1 MVASTADTAQ
11 TLADLLSQLGNISPA
26 RIRMQPAP
34 GTATERHVVLHSENA
49 DKQLYELVDGVLVEK
64 PMGTPEAYLGGRLF
78 RLLSEFVEDQDL
90 GVVLPGDGAIQ
101 LSVGTVRV
109 PDVCLIP
116 WCEFPNEEL
125 PRDAIWDV
133 TPSLAVEVLSVS
145 NTEAEMDRKV
155 SEYFTAGC
163 KLVWLIDPATKTAK
177 VYTAAKKFKVI
188 EESGTLE
195 GGKVLPGFR
204 LTLKDLFAI
213 TKRKKRKPR

>member
-1 MVASTADTAQ
+1 MVSVTTELPY
-11 TLADLLSQLGNISPA
+11 TVADLVSGLGNIPLN

-34 GTATERHVVLHSENA
+34 GTATERHVVENA
-49 DKQLYELVDGVLVEK
+49 KPTCELIDGVLVEK
-64 PMGTPEAYLGGRLF
+64 PMGNAESTLGAYLCQLI
-78 RLLSEFVEDQDL
+78 SEIVRRDDL
-90 GVVLPGDGAIQ
+90 GVVLGEAGFVRLGAGQ
-101 LSVGTVRV
+101 LRA
-109 PDVCLIP
+109 PDVSFIP
-116 WCEFPNEEL
+116 WSEFPNEEV
-125 PRDAIWDV
+125 PDDEPYWDV